1 MVETTTQT
9 ITTNKFK
16 IIHDRPTCIGCGSCA
31 AVAPKY
37 WEMNADGKA
46 DLKEAQTTG
55 TDQELELDD
64 LENNMDAAECCPVN
78 CIHVFKD
85 GEKKI

>member
-1 MVETTTQT
+1 MGAYQKT
-9 ITTNKFK
+9 FK
-16 IIHDRPTCIGCGSCA
+16 IIHNRPACIGCGSCC
-31 AVAPKY
+31 AVAEKF

-46 DLKEAQTTG
+46 DLKESQSVGET
-55 TDQELELDD
+55 QERELDD

-78 CIHVFKD
+78 CIHVYVD